1 MEENVLPTNGP
12 CHSNGMN
19 SKIHSFNQSMATNN
33 NMTATQ
39 LQTWLRGQYPVENE
53 RHEWKGWQNLRKHVS
68 ASAGDDVLSYASALA
83 NMDGGTLVVG
93 VEDKTLRITGIKEL
107 GDFTPENLA
116 QRLAGNCTHL
126 PTEGLRVEVLTASD
140 TGQLVWLIHIPRH
153 APRQPV
159 ISHRQAWQR
168 IGDSLEEMR
177 PARHEAILREHLAG
191 QDWSAG
197 LVPSASLADLD
208 HDAIAKARDKFAA
221 KNQQERWAADI
232 AGWTTQEFLDRAKI
246 TLHGQI
252 TRTALLLLG
261 LPQSVGLLSGS
272 VAEITWKVPDERIA
286 KHFGPPFILTTSE
299 VGQHIRNP
307 NIKLFPATELLAI
320 ELPRYD
326 VKVILEGLHNCLAH
340 QDYERTG
347 RVIVLETTGR
357 LQLTNLGGFVDGK
370 PEDYY
375 LGERTPSLYRNQW
388 LALAMYNVGMI
399 DKSGYGIRDMVTIQ
413 RKRYLPLPDYEGST
427 PGETVFNIYGQQ
439 IDENYSRMLMERA
452 DLPLEQ
458 VVWLDRVQKKHRL
471 ADDQTAILRR
481 AKLIEGRK
489 PNVFVSAHIAD
500 ATNTRTEY
508 TRNKGLDDHYYKTLI
523 LQHIRQFKLVSA
535 QDLRLLLIDK
545 LPDSLSLEQK
555 QVKIKNLLATL
566 RTTGL
571 GGEKIS
577 ATGAGKSTRWGLLK
591 I

>member
-1 MEENVLPTNGP
+1 
-12 CHSNGMN
+12 MN
-19 SKIHSFNQSMATNN
+19 SKNSFNQSMATNN

-39 LQTWLRGQYPVENE
+39 LQTWLREQYPVENE
-53 RHEWKGWQNLRKHVS
+53 RHEWKEWRSLKHHVS
-68 ASAGDDVLSYASALA
+68 GKERNDIISYVSALA
-83 NMDGGTLVVG
+83 NMEGGVLIVGIDDRTHAIVGIEDFHDYSTEKLKFRLV
-93 VEDKTLRITGIKEL
+93 EL
-107 GDFTPENLA
+107 
-116 QRLAGNCTHL
+116 CVHL
-126 PTEGLRVEVLTASD
+126 TSEGLRIEEQVASD
-140 TGQLVWLIHIPRH
+140 TGARIWLVHIPKH
-153 APRQPV
+153 APRRPV
-159 ISHRQAWQR
+159 LAHNKAWQR
-168 IGDSLEEMR
+168 AGDSLVELR
-177 PARHEAILREHLAG
+177 PERHQVILTKPMTG

-197 LVPSASLADLD
+197 IVPSATQADLD
-208 HDAIAKARDKFAA
+208 LAAIAKAREKFAA
-221 KNQQERWAADI
+221 KHQQERWAADI

-307 NIKLFPATELLAI
+307 NIKLFPATELLAT

-326 VKVILEGLHNCLAH
+326 VQVILEGLHNCLAH
-340 QDYERTG
+340 QDYELAG
-347 RVIVLETTGR
+347 RVVILETLGR
-357 LQLTNLGGFVDGK
+357 LRLTNLGGFVDGR

-399 DKSGYGIRDMVTIQ
+399 DKSGYGIRDMVSTQ

-427 PGETVFNIYGQQ
+427 LGETVFNIYGQQ
-439 IDENYSRMLMERA
+439 IDENYSRMLMERS

-458 VVWLDRVQKKHRL
+458 VVWLDRVQKKHRI

-489 PNVFVSAHIAD
+489 PNIFVSAHIAD
-500 ATNTRTEY
+500 ATDTRAQY
-508 TRNKGLDDHYYKTLI
+508 SRNKGLDDHYYKSFV
-523 LQHIRQFKLVSA
+523 LQHITQFKSVPASDVRA
-535 QDLRLLLIDK
+535 LLLSK
-545 LPDSLSLEQK
+545 LPDSLTQEQK
-555 QVKIKNLLATL
+555 LAKVKNLLTSL
-566 RTTGL
+566 RVAGL
-571 GGEKIS
+571 DGQKIVAS
-577 ATGAGKSTRWGLLK
+577 SPGKGARWM
-591 I
+591 ISR